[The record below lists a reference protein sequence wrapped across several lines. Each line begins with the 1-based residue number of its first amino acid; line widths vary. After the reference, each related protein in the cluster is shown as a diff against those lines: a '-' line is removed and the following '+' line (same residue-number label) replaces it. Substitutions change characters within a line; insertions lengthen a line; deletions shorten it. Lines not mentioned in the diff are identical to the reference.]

1 MEYTKTETVIHVFEK
16 TMNKYIAT
24 EKKPLD
30 YGVGCLLYR
39 AEIHTIDAIGG
50 HAQINITGLSN
61 YLGVTKSAVSQMIDK
76 LVKKGMVNKHVLS
89 KSDTEVALSLT
100 DNGKQVYA
108 GHAAHHKEFYHAI
121 DQILATVPEEDIK
134 VFCEIMNKLDSLL
147 CDD

>member
-1 MEYTKTETVIHVFEK
+1 
-16 TMNKYIAT
+16 MNKYSAT

-39 AEIHTIDAIGG
+39 AEIHTIDAVGG
-50 HAQINITGLSN
+50 HTQINITGLSN

-76 LVKKGMVNKHVLS
+76 LVKKGMVYKQVLS

-100 DNGKQVYA
+100 ENGKKVYA
-108 GHAAHHKEFYHAI
+108 GHAAYHKNFYHDI
-121 DQILATVPEEDIK
+121 DQILSAVPEEDIK

-147 CDD
+147 GDS

>member
-1 MEYTKTETVIHVFEK
+1 MEPTKTETVIHIFEK

-39 AEIHTIDAIGG
+39 SEIHTIDAIGG

-61 YLGVTKSAVSQMIDK
+61 FLGVTKSAVSQMIDK
-76 LVKKGMVNKHVLS
+76 LVKKGLVNKQVLS
-89 KSDTEVALSLT
+89 TSDTEVALSLT
-100 DNGKQVYA
+100 ENGKHVYA
-108 GHAAHHKEFYHAI
+108 GHAAYHKEFYHAI
-121 DQILATVPEEDIK
+121 DQILTTVPEEDIK

-147 CDD
+147 SDN